1 MKFSFYVLIL
11 SIVVLTSCK
20 STTKTI
26 ITNTNKDIT
35 YWGRVNSNTTDS
47 TDLHWSGTSIKLNFE
62 GTSIQA
68 LLQDEKGE
76 NYYNVLVDNDSAK
89 LLRLDTTKRYYTLAS
104 NLKKGK
110 HTVELFKRTEW
121 DKGKTSFF
129 GFKLNKQGKILPK
142 DSPKARKIEF
152 YGNSITAGYAVEDF
166 TGKDRPDS
174 TYTNNYLSYAALT
187 ARHFNAEYRA
197 ICKSGIGV
205 TVSWFPIIMPE
216 LYNRLD
222 PNNENSV
229 WDFSLYQPDVVV
241 VNLFQND
248 SWIVNMPKNEE
259 FKHRFGNK
267 KPEDDFFITAYQ
279 NFITSLRK
287 EYPKAKIICALG
299 AMDATKENSKW
310 MNFISKTAAKI
321 ADKNVYT
328 HFMPY
333 KNTPGHPSINEQK
346 EMAKSLIAF
355 IDKNINW

>member
-1 MKFSFYVLIL
+1 MKYIVYTYFLVIL
-11 SIVVLTSCK
+11 FLTSCK
-20 STTKTI
+20 SNTRTI
-26 ITNTNKDIT
+26 ISNTDKDIK
-35 YWGRVNSNTTDS
+35 YWGRIDTTTTDS
-47 TDLHWSGTSIKLNFE
+47 TNLYWSGTSIKLNFE
-62 GTSIQA
+62 GTSVKA

-76 NYYNVLVDNDSAK
+76 NYYNILVDNDSAK

-129 GFKLNKQGKILPK
+129 GFKLNKQGKTVPK
-142 DSPKARKIEF
+142 DTPKARKIEF

-259 FKHRFGNK
+259 FKHRFGSK

-310 MNFISKTAAKI
+310 MSFISKAVAKI

-346 EMAKSLIAF
+346 EIAKSLIAF

>member
-142 DSPKARKIEF
+142 DAPKARKIEF

-222 PNNENSV
+222 PNNQNSV

-259 FKHRFGNK
+259 FKHRFGYK

-310 MNFISKTAAKI
+310 MNFISKAAAKI